1 MTLAPGTIEPEERWP
16 KVLVSTAACVLLPPA
31 CSLSRSIER
40 IKVYYVKWGGV
51 VKDANIKAE

>member
-1 MTLAPGTIEPEERWP
+1 
-16 KVLVSTAACVLLPPA
+16 VLVSTAACVLLPPA

-40 IKVYYVKWGGV
+40 IKVDYVKWGGV